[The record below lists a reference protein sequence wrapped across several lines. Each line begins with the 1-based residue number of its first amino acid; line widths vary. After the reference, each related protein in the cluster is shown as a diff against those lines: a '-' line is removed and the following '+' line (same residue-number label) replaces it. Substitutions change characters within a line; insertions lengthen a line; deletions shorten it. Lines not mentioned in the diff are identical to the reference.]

1 MHGAPAY
8 KDLVLVG
15 GGHSHSLLIR
25 KWAMQ
30 PLPGV
35 RLTLVS
41 ENPLT
46 PYSGMLPGLLAG
58 HYSYEQVH
66 IDLVRLCK
74 WAGVRFITARMLAID
89 LPAKRIRLDG
99 RPDIE
104 FDLLSLD
111 TGSTPDL
118 SVVGAREFATPV
130 KPVSQLFD
138 RWQQLNQNLENATQT
153 DLGVVGS
160 GAGGFEIVTALRHAM
175 PETVTL
181 HWILRGQ
188 RCLSGRPDKVGE
200 YALQAVTE
208 SGIQV
213 HKNFD
218 VTSVSK
224 DTLTAADGKK
234 LPLDDVLWCTAA
246 ASPAWVVESGLQ
258 ACNRGFVATNDY
270 LQSVSHPFVFA
281 TGDIGTQVN
290 TPSDKAGVFAVRQ
303 APVLF
308 ENVRRYL
315 LTKPLKPYNPQKT
328 FLSLMAVGRKS
339 AIASRGSLSGKGRIF
354 WRLKDYID
362 QKFMR
367 QFIELP
373 SMPARRDVFSVP
385 TAISGNATNDE
396 PMRCKGCGGKVAE
409 SVLHAVLSQLH
420 PVKRDDIASGLAQ
433 LGDAAVF
440 SADKAS
446 WVQSVDQISAITDDP
461 YWFGRMAAA
470 HALSDVV
477 TQTIDVH
484 SAQAVVT
491 LPYGGSDVT
500 RRDLSQLLSGA
511 LDVFNHE
518 DCALV
523 GGHTAEAADMLL
535 GFVVN
540 GKLTEASRVGTT
552 AALREGDAI
561 VLCKALG
568 TGVIMAAH
576 GLLKASGADV
586 TKALTQMQQS
596 NRSAAQVL
604 KAAQASRV
612 TDVTGFGLLA
622 HLHSLLGEDSLRA
635 SISTAALPLLNGAI
649 TLAESGVRSSL
660 YESNSDTLRLFSGAD
675 KSSDAMKALLCDPQ
689 TSGGLLGIVP
699 ATNADAAISQLRS
712 AGYLNATIVGRVVQ
726 AASCLIET
734 DSSVY

>member
-1 MHGAPAY
+1 MQAAPAY

-41 ENPLT
+41 ESPLT

-58 HYSYEQVH
+58 HYSHKQVH

-74 WAGVRFITARMLAID
+74 WAGVRFITARMNAID
-89 LPAKRIRLDG
+89 LPGMRIHLDG
-99 RPDIE
+99 RPAIE

-118 SVVGAREFATPV
+118 SVPGARDFATPV

-138 RWQQLNQNLENATQT
+138 RWQELSQSVKHKDQT

-160 GAGGFEIVTALRHAM
+160 GAGGFEIVTALRYAM
-175 PETVTL
+175 PDSVTL
-181 HWILRGQ
+181 HWMLRGQ
-188 RCLSGRPDKVGE
+188 TCLNGRPSKVGE
-200 YALQAVTE
+200 YALQAATA
-208 SGIQV
+208 SGIKV
-213 HKNFD
+213 HKDFD
-218 VTSVSK
+218 VALVNKGS
-224 DTLTAADGKK
+224 LTAADGKN
-234 LPLDDVLWCTAA
+234 LALDEVLWCTAA
-246 ASPAWVVESGLQ
+246 AAPAWVIESGMQ
-258 ACNRGFVATNDY
+258 ACNRGFVATNAH

-281 TGDIGTQVN
+281 TGDIGTQVS

-315 LTKPLKPYNPQKT
+315 LNKPLKPYKPQKT
-328 FLSLMAVGRKS
+328 FLSLMAVGKKS
-339 AIASRGSLSGKGRIF
+339 AIASRGSLTAKGPIY

-367 QFIELP
+367 QFIALP
-373 SMPARRDVFSVP
+373 LMQGRRDVFRVP
-385 TAISGNATNDE
+385 TEISGNATSDE
-396 PMRCKGCGGKVAE
+396 AMRCKGCGSKVGE
-409 SVLHAVLSQLH
+409 SVLRAVLSQLQ
-420 PVKRDDIASGLAQ
+420 PVSRDDIDSGLAQ
-433 LGDAAVF
+433 LDDAAVF
-440 SADKAS
+440 SADNAT

-461 YWFGRMAAA
+461 YWFGKIAAV

-477 TQTIDVH
+477 TQTMDVH
-484 SAQAVVT
+484 SAQAVVA
-491 LPYGGSDVT
+491 LPHGGYDVT
-500 RRDLSQLLSGA
+500 RRDLSQLLAGA
-511 LDVFNHE
+511 LTVFNQE
-518 DCALV
+518 GCALV

-540 GKLTEASRVGTT
+540 GKLTPATQVGTR
-552 AALREGDAI
+552 AALQEGDAL

-568 TGVIMAAH
+568 TGIIMAAH
-576 GLLKASGADV
+576 GLLTANGTDV
-586 TKALTQMQQS
+586 SNALTQMQQS
-596 NRSAAQVL
+596 NRSAAQAL
-604 KAAQASRV
+604 KAAEASRV

-622 HLHSLLGEDSLRA
+622 HLHSLLGDDALRA
-635 SISTAALPLLNGAI
+635 SIDIASLPLLNGALP
-649 TLAESGVRSSL
+649 LAESGVRSSL
-660 YESNSDTLRLFSGAD
+660 YESNSDTLRLFAGAE
-675 KSSDAMKALLCDPQ
+675 KTPDAIKAILCDPQ

-699 ATNADAAISQLRS
+699 AANVEALISQLHK
-712 AGYLNATIVGRVVQ
+712 AGYPSATIIGKVIQ
-726 AASCLIET
+726 ATSCMIEAN
-734 DSSVY
+734 SSE